1 MQTGAKV
8 QLNGVPFWECWFS
21 RELTGFAS
29 HSSGNPLI
37 TISRLE
43 SNRASPRSGS
53 CGDREQK
60 SRNVRAVFDLTKL
73 LHLQNQ
79 ALLDE
84 VDLGSKRS
92 LADPTKVNFGA
103 AICRRSG
110 TGTPLRFY
118 LPVYATLP
126 PPLAM
131 FELNCR
137 ADHACVTSA
146 WSGLL

>member
-1 MQTGAKV
+1 VGQISVKIPG
-8 QLNGVPFWECWFS
+8 QLSVKINSSLGLLLLVPDICS
-21 RELTGFAS
+21 PVAQ
-29 HSSGNPLI
+29 H
-37 TISRLE
+37 RL
-43 SNRASPRSGS
+43 
-53 CGDREQK
+53 
-60 SRNVRAVFDLTKL
+60 RAVFDLTKL